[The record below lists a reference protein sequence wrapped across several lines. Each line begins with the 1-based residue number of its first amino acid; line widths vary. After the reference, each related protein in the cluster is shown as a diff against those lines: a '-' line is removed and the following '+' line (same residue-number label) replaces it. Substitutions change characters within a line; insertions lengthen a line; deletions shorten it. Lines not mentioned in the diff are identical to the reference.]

1 MKGLKIKLILGQ
13 LNHSETQD
21 SVENTIINDEC
32 LNKDIAC
39 CFVIHDTP
47 RVIKHLYRLDYKS
60 KNATENHILEK

>member
-1 MKGLKIKLILGQ
+1 MKGLKIKWILWY

-47 RVIKHLYRLDYKS
+47 RVIK
-60 KNATENHILEK
+60 IFV